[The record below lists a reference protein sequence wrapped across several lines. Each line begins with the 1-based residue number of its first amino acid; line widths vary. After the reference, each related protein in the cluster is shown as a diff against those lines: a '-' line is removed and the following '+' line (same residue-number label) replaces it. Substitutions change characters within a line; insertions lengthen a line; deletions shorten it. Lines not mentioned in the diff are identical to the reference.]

1 MWAGTSEWIIMEGF
15 SGEVTAKL
23 SRLASVSEIWWQSF
37 QNREQHVERK
47 VFPNGSVCWRKRINA
62 ESLQRQEWWQGN
74 WTWGQRGEAGS
85 WGVRLDRRTAFPR
98 EEGMMLSGQGSFYLG
113 RASVSQAWGQ
123 GPPAVRLA
131 EPIIDW
137 GLFYRNPKSQWKS
150 RVENPCFSLRH
161 SQYFPSEK
169 THYVQQ
175 RKRQP
180 FPVEWIMRNCN
191 REREGERAHKWQ
203 TTQD

>member
-1 MWAGTSEWIIMEGF
+1 MPSHCSGRIDGRVIEPEAREGRRAAGE
-15 SGEVTAKL
+15 
-23 SRLASVSEIWWQSF
+23 SVW
-37 QNREQHVERK
+37 
-47 VFPNGSVCWRKRINA
+47 
-62 ESLQRQEWWQGN
+62 
-74 WTWGQRGEAGS
+74 
-85 WGVRLDRRTAFPR
+85 TAFPR
-98 EEGMMLSGQGSFYLG
+98 EEGMMLAGQGSFYLG